1 MQIINT
7 EGPLTTQLF
16 DQSLL
21 ESGEGSLVRLVS
33 LQGGEDLEAQGFHW
47 SFTHMTSIFQ
57 PDWRR
62 GRGPS
67 WRWDPAHRGPPA
79 HTWKAAILI
88 RLVKTLTR
96 FHLKAASTWPYTF
109 LSFRYSGSTSTTPEK
124 VCFYF
129 QRHSSQETCT
139 FCHHYFFIVNLA
151 HKSSALSWFRPAMSL
166 TCLSWTNMAIRRSRW

>member
-33 LQGGEDLEAQGFHW
+33 LQGGEDLEAKGFP
-47 SFTHMTSIFQ
+47 SPFTHMTNIFQ

-67 WRWDPAHRGPPA
+67 
-79 HTWKAAILI
+79 
-88 RLVKTLTR
+88 
-96 FHLKAASTWPYTF
+96 
-109 LSFRYSGSTSTTPEK
+109 
-124 VCFYF
+124 
-129 QRHSSQETCT
+129 
-139 FCHHYFFIVNLA
+139 
-151 HKSSALSWFRPAMSL
+151 
-166 TCLSWTNMAIRRSRW
+166 